1 MAERIYG
8 IDLGTDSIKIVQKD
22 VGLVFHQKNMI
33 SVFKKQDAIAVGDE
47 AYAMYEKVPKNL
59 EARRPL
65 KNGVIDDF
73 TALQV
78 LFQILY
84 KGLKGE
90 KICER
95 LVAGNNSSFYIAVPT
110 DITEV
115 EKRAFYE
122 LIAGSSLK
130 SKKIRLIEKPI
141 ADALG
146 AGVDVIHT
154 LGRLIVDIGAD
165 STEISVISQGSIVRS
180 TMLKIGGLRFDE
192 AIQLEVKKRH
202 NLVIGMR
209 TAERIK
215 IHLASAVPEE
225 KEESIEV
232 LGRNLITGLPNR
244 AVITSHLVYEAIK
257 EDLRVIV
264 DAVRATLDQ
273 APPEIARDV
282 VNGGICLTGGTS
294 NMKNMEKLFQIKT
307 DLKTI
312 KVRQPELSVA
322 KGMGMILESSRYEK
336 IATSIVESLLR

>member
-1 MAERIYG
+1 MAEKIYG
-8 IDLGTDSIKIVQKD
+8 IDLGTDSIKIVQRD
-22 VGLVFHQKNMI
+22 IGLVLHQKNMI
-33 SVFKKQDAIAVGDE
+33 TVYKKQDAVAIGDE

-59 EARRPL
+59 EVRRPL

-90 KICER
+90 KICDN

-130 SKKIRLIEKPI
+130 SKKIRLVEKPI

-165 STEISVISQGSIVRS
+165 STEISLISQGSIVQS

-192 AIQLEVKKRH
+192 AIQLEVKKKH

-215 IHLASAVPEE
+215 MQLASAVLEE
-225 KEESIEV
+225 REESCEV

-244 AVITSHLVYEAIK
+244 AVITNTLVYEAIR
-257 EDLRVIV
+257 EDLNYII
-264 DAVRATLDQ
+264 DAVRVTLEQ
-273 APPEIARDV
+273 IPPEMARDV
-282 VNGGICLTGGTS
+282 TEAGICLTGGTS
-294 NMKNMEKLFQIKT
+294 NMKHMGKLFQLKT
-307 DLKTI
+307 DLKTT
-312 KVRQPELSVA
+312 KASQAELCVA
-322 KGMGMILESSRYEK
+322 KGMGRIIEDFRYEK